1 VKPLP
6 GAPRGGSHGCP
17 LHSFG
22 TLLAP
27 ILRETKRG
35 LIFVDDGR
43 QPAQCRGTYC
53 RRQQPELIWNA
64 NGEMAK

>member
-22 TLLAP
+22 TLLAR
-27 ILRETKRG
+27 ILHETKRG
-35 LIFVDDGR
+35 LIFVDDGANPR
-43 QPAQCRGTYC
+43 SVPARIAG
-53 RRQQPELIWNA
+53 A
-64 NGEMAK
+64 NNLS